1 MQVAGL
7 KTITSTILVLAA
19 RSLKLI
25 LWFMPFVKSHFQG
38 KFNYFIYLTYI
49 IIITLMIK
57 LNYSICGTK
66 F

>member
-25 LWFMPFVKSHFQG
+25 LWFMPYVKSHFQS
-38 KFNYFIYLTYI
+38 KSMFLYSLAFNL
-49 IIITLMIK
+49 
-57 LNYSICGTK
+57 C
-66 F
+66 